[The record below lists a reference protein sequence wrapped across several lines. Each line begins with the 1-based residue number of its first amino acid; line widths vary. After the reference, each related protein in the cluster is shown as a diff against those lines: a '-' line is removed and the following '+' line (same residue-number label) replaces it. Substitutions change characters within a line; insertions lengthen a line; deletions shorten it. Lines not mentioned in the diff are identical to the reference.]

1 MPMPILLTSPKS
13 TAVRIY
19 SIEGN
24 IGAGKT
30 TLLKRLQTAIESDP
44 VLSRKTQF
52 LLEPVDQ
59 WSKICDASGETILSL
74 FYKDPAKWAFQFQ
87 VMAYSSRVKALEELL
102 QSHPECETV
111 ICERSLEADRN
122 IFAAMLHAD
131 GHIDDVSY
139 QIYESF
145 IVNTLEKY
153 PLNGIIYMRVD
164 TETASARIQKRARD
178 GEAVIEKSYLDKC
191 GKYHDNWLRFLNF
204 GSVLE
209 INANSDID
217 VVGNSWIKWIVDYM
231 SH

>member
-1 MPMPILLTSPKS
+1 MVVCPSVLVEKVCGPLPIQ
-13 TAVRIY
+13 RWCQ
-19 SIEGN
+19 
-24 IGAGKT
+24 
-30 TLLKRLQTAIESDP
+30 LQ
-44 VLSRKTQF
+44 
-52 LLEPVDQ
+52 
-59 WSKICDASGETILSL
+59 
-74 FYKDPAKWAFQFQ
+74 Y
-87 VMAYSSRVKALEELL
+87 LL